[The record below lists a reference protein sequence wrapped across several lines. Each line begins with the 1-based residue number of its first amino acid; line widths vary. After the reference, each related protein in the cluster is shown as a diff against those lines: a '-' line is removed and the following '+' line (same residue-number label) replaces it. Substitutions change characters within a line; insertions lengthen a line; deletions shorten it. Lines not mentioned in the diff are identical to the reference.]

1 MKFLICDDDPAVL
14 SIIRFKIFKEELGE
28 VVTVADGREAL
39 NVLKKEQFDLI
50 LTDIYMPFHSG
61 LEITTFVRKTLKRNT
76 PILILSAE
84 GLEANVLHAFEL
96 GADDYVAK
104 PFSLAELMLRIK
116 RLVQKPTLNF

>member
-1 MKFLICDDDPAVL
+1 MKILICDDDPAVL
-14 SIIRFKIFKEELGE
+14 SIIRFKLFREEFGD
-28 VVTVADGREAL
+28 VVTVADGREAMS
-39 NVLKKEQFDLI
+39 VLKNEQFRLI
-50 LTDIYMPFHSG
+50 ITDIYMPFHSG
-61 LEITTFVRKTLKRNT
+61 LEITTFVRKTLKRDT

-116 RLVQKPTLNF
+116 RLVQKSS